1 MGGQRRSLLLGVQRT
16 FHDAECMTNIP
27 NASYEDIARKV
38 ITEDSR
44 YVSAMTAM
52 GERKQITV
60 REDIYTRDG
69 RVLVAK
75 GSVVTGDL
83 REWLL
88 NHKLL
93 RPIDCSLDV
102 ADAVSADS
110 LARDAAR
117 LIDENAFL
125 GQLAYR
131 SGDPLAMRHGM
142 ARLALPRSLAFKL
155 TVAQEQRPELFR
167 HLLMVALIS
176 HYLAIRVGLDT
187 QDTTRLLASALLHDL
202 GELHTD
208 PAILDPRH
216 RVGEHEWRQ
225 ICVHP
230 ITGYLIAREAGG
242 LGESALAGILQH
254 HERIDGSG
262 YPYGLRDE
270 RVCRFARI
278 IGLADSGAAIL
289 TRFGS
294 VARLDAVV
302 RLNQGRYDRQLLS
315 FLQDG
320 LRRSIEVPAPSHA
333 PIRRVTRAQLDTA
346 LYLLEDW
353 GDLRAALC
361 GPDGT
366 SPPPELA
373 FLFERMLSVHSSLL
387 QFGFD
392 PDSIEGL
399 LELAAE
405 DSLIAAE
412 LSTALDEMNWQFRD
426 LAREIAFRW
435 DLMMRGVSAAQGER
449 LARWRS
455 HLAEL
460 GELPV
465 PGHS

>member
-1 MGGQRRSLLLGVQRT
+1 
-16 FHDAECMTNIP
+16 MTNTP
-27 NASYEDIARKV
+27 DATYEDIARKV
-38 ITEDSR
+38 IAEDSR

-52 GERKQITV
+52 GERRQITV
-60 REDIYTRDG
+60 SEDIYAHDG
-69 RVLVAK
+69 RILVAK
-75 GSVVTGDL
+75 GRVVTSEL

-88 NHKLL
+88 DHKLL
-93 RPIDCSLDV
+93 RPIDCCLDV

-142 ARLALPRSLAFKL
+142 ARLALPRRLIFKL
-155 TVAQEQRPELFR
+155 TVAQEQQPELFR
-167 HLLMVALIS
+167 HLLVVALIS
-176 HYLAIRVGLDT
+176 HYLAIRAGLDE
-187 QDTTRLLASALLHDL
+187 QDTTRLLAAALLHDV

-208 PAILDPRH
+208 PAVLDPRH
-216 RVGEHEWRQ
+216 RICEHEWRH

-242 LGESALAGILQH
+242 LGEQVLAGILQH

-278 IGLADSGAAIL
+278 IGLADVGAAIL

-315 FLQDG
+315 FLQGG
-320 LRRSIEVPAPSHA
+320 LRRNTAEAAPA

-346 LYLLEDW
+346 LYLLQDW
-353 GDLRAALC
+353 GELRAALC
-361 GPDGT
+361 DSDGNP
-366 SPPPELA
+366 PPPELA
-373 FLFERMLSVHSSLL
+373 FLFERMLSVHSMLL

-405 DSLIAAE
+405 DPLIAAE

-426 LAREIAFRW
+426 LAREIEFRW

-449 LARWRS
+449 LVRWRS

-460 GELPV
+460 AALPV
-465 PGHS
+465 PARS